1 VTADHGEAFREHGRW
16 EHGDSLY
23 EELLRV
29 PLIVKWPG
37 AQPAGR
43 VTTPVSS
50 TSLFRTFLDAAGLSV
65 EAPGTVPGLRD
76 YVGPGAAAKEMP
88 VASELS
94 WAPLGRRGSWPPP
107 GVTMMRSF
115 RSGNWKYIATLGD
128 DGRLTEEEL
137 YDLGTDPGESR
148 DLSAERPAEIAR
160 FHGLLRSHVELAK
173 SLRGAEEGV
182 EIDPDTQRLLESLGY
197 LNH

>member
-1 VTADHGEAFREHGRW
+1 MAGRSAGRPGDDAGELDESLSNVSRCGGAFGGSARHGAGASRLRGPWCGGERDACRERVELGSSGTAWELAASRSHDDALVSLRKLEIHRDPRRRW
-16 EHGDSLY
+16 ETD
-23 EELLRV
+23 
-29 PLIVKWPG
+29 
-37 AQPAGR
+37 
-43 VTTPVSS
+43 
-50 TSLFRTFLDAAGLSV
+50 
-65 EAPGTVPGLRD
+65 
-76 YVGPGAAAKEMP
+76 
-88 VASELS
+88 
-94 WAPLGRRGSWPPP
+94 RR
-107 GVTMMRSF
+107 
-115 RSGNWKYIATLGD
+115 
-128 DGRLTEEEL
+128 EL

>member
-1 VTADHGEAFREHGRW
+1 
-16 EHGDSLY
+16 
-23 EELLRV
+23 
-29 PLIVKWPG
+29 
-37 AQPAGR
+37 
-43 VTTPVSS
+43 
-50 TSLFRTFLDAAGLSV
+50 
-65 EAPGTVPGLRD
+65 
-76 YVGPGAAAKEMP
+76 
-88 VASELS
+88 
-94 WAPLGRRGSWPPP
+94 
-107 GVTMMRSF
+107 MMRSF